1 MSEVESTQPSGKK
14 SVDIA
19 RDEEMRMRLELLS
32 EDFSKFRSEFG
43 MPLHI
48 KDFCGYI
55 LAHPVLGEFA
65 GSYLYHENSFCNY
78 VKSNHDT
85 NEKCIITSNEL
96 MMQHLR
102 RRLAKLR
109 RTTPP
114 RHRGLRYGYYG
125 VCWCG
130 IGEYVY
136 PICHNGVVIGALLAG
151 SFRSDERRLS
161 HSFARLEARWGFDQD
176 SLRGRYD
183 ESTGLL
189 PERRQQFELR
199 VSMLAEFM
207 SMLAEY
213 YIEYPLI
220 AAFNTATERTNRHR
234 IVNLA
239 IDYITKN
246 LSHKIS
252 VADMAVYC
260 MCSKSTLNHLFSA
273 VMGRTIPEFVSIQR
287 VNRAK
292 YMIMNTSLGIEQIGT
307 QCGFMSA
314 AYFSVVFKKL
324 SGQTPTEF
332 REHMRGRS
340 REDVSGIL

>member
-1 MSEVESTQPSGKK
+1 
-14 SVDIA
+14 
-19 RDEEMRMRLELLS
+19 MRLELLS
-32 EDFSKFRSEFG
+32 EDFSKFHAEFG

-78 VKSNHDT
+78 VKSIHDT

-151 SFRSDERRLS
+151 AFRSDEKRLS
-161 HSFARLEARWGFDQD
+161 HSF
-176 SLRGRYD
+176 RGSSRAGA
-183 ESTGLL
+183 STAGICAHVTTSR
-189 PERRQQFELR
+189 PICCPRRGSNSSCGYR
-199 VSMLAEFM
+199 CSPNICRC
-207 SMLAEY
+207 S
-213 YIEYPLI
+213 P
-220 AAFNTATERTNRHR
+220 NT
-234 IVNLA
+234 
-239 IDYITKN
+239 
-246 LSHKIS
+246 
-252 VADMAVYC
+252 
-260 MCSKSTLNHLFSA
+260 TLNI
-273 VMGRTIPEFVSIQR
+273 R
-287 VNRAK
+287 
-292 YMIMNTSLGIEQIGT
+292 
-307 QCGFMSA
+307 
-314 AYFSVVFKKL
+314 
-324 SGQTPTEF
+324 
-332 REHMRGRS
+332 
-340 REDVSGIL
+340 